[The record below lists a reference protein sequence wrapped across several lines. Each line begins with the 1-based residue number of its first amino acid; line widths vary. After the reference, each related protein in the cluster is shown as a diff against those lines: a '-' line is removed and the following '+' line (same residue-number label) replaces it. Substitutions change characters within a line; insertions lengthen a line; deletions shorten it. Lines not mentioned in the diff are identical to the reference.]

1 MSRRLPGTPSSLL
14 EIVWKNCLGGMYGF
28 GESARPP
35 AHSVLAARLR
45 TALPMNRIEA
55 GLHTINYISSNDGPA
70 MNAANLPSCGLW
82 RESRQKSRGVLYG
95 KTLIP

>member
-1 MSRRLPGTPSSLL
+1 MSRRLPGTPSSLG

-35 AHSVLAARLR
+35 ALSMMAARLGTR
-45 TALPMNRIEA
+45 LPMNRIEA
-55 GLHTINYISSNDGPA
+55 GLQTINYNSSNPGA
-70 MNAANLPSCGLW
+70 TMNAASEPSCGLW

-95 KTLIP
+95 KTLIH

>member
-35 AHSVLAARLR
+35 ALCTMVARQR
-45 TALPMNRIEA
+45 ARLPMNRIEA
-55 GLHTINYISSNDGPA
+55 GLHTINYNSSDDGPA
-70 MNAANLPSCGLW
+70 MNAASEPSCGLW

-95 KTLIP
+95 KTLIH